1 MVELL
6 RASVLSDGEKDAINR
21 LNGKIRKDRPELD
34 RLDKYYEGEQ
44 RLQHLGVAVPPEMR
58 IFETIVNVPRMAV
71 DEPALRQNLKM
82 FYRVGDSTREDE
94 ALREAW
100 EYNNLASNSR
110 MQQID
115 SKIFGRSFVSVGSNE
130 DDAEHPIITV
140 EDPRQ
145 IACTV
150 STRRNA
156 MSDAFRLYRDETTK
170 STRGVLYLPDST
182 IHVLRG
188 RNGWEVTDRDD
199 HRLGRVPMVMFPN
212 RSRTSRRDGVSEMKD
227 IIGKTDAIGRLL
239 AVLGLGAETIALPHI
254 FVIGASEKDF
264 VDEEGEPIPA
274 WESYLTAMRAL
285 ENEKADIKQVSG
297 ADLSNFTGAVN
308 EMLAWCATELGLPT
322 RYAGQQT
329 VNPAA
334 EGAIRADEARLV
346 VRVQSKNAMDGD
358 GWSWVMGLEERFR
371 TGDWSD
377 GNAIRTR
384 WHDPGTSTYS
394 QLIDGLVKQR
404 QVSAISIE
412 GMWDEMGWDEARK
425 NLERNRLRAEREAD
439 IDPYLSAQLDGAQI
453 PGEIDP
459 AELKARADAF
469 GVLVRSGADPTDA
482 AQRAGL
488 AGLALTGERPVSLRA
503 TEGQDGARADAP
515 ARG

>member
-1 MVELL
+1 MPELL
-6 RASVLSDGEKDAINR
+6 RASVVSDDEKAAINR
-21 LNGKIRKDRPELD
+21 LSGKIRKDRPAMD

-44 RLQHLGVAVPPEMR
+44 RLQHLGVAVPPELR
-58 IFETIVNVPRMAV
+58 IFETVVNVPRMAV

-82 FYRVGDSTREDE
+82 FFRDGDSTTEDP

-110 MQQID
+110 MQQTD
-115 SKIFGRSFVSVGSNE
+115 SKIFGRSFVSVGTNE
-130 DDAEHPIITV
+130 DDGDHPIIAV

-150 STRRNA
+150 DARRNT
-156 MSDAFRLYRDETTK
+156 MSEAFRLYRDDATK
-170 STRGVLYLPDST
+170 TTRGVLYLPDAT
-182 IHVLRG
+182 LHTVRG

-199 HRLGRVPMVMFPN
+199 HHLHRVPMVMFPN
-212 RSRTSRRDGVSEMKD
+212 RPRTSRRDGVTEMKD
-227 IIGKTDAIGRLL
+227 VMGKTDAIARMLS
-239 AVLGLGAETIALPHI
+239 VLQLGAETIALPHI

-264 VDEEGEPIPA
+264 VDEKGKAIPA
-274 WESYLTAMRAL
+274 WESYLTALRAL
-285 ENEKADIKQVSG
+285 ENEEADVKQVSG

-358 GWSWVMGLEERFR
+358 CWSWVMGLEERFR
-371 TGDWSD
+371 TGEWGA
-377 GNAIRTR
+377 GNNIRVR

-404 QVSAISIE
+404 QVSAISVE
-412 GMWDEMGWDEARK
+412 GMWDEMGWDDARK
-425 NLERNRLRAEREAD
+425 RLERNRLNAEREAG
-439 IDPYLSAQLDGAQI
+439 IDPYLSAELDGAQI

-459 AELKARADAF
+459 AELKDRATAF
-469 GVLVRSGADPTDA
+469 GVMVRSGADPADA
-482 AQRAGL
+482 ARRAGL
-488 AGLALTGERPVSLRA
+488 AGLALTGERPVTLRA
-503 TEGQDGARADAP
+503 TEGSDGARADAP
-515 ARG
+515 AGG